1 METSEDI
8 YPKLSKINKVQPFR
22 TPDHYFDSLISRVQ
36 DKIATEKEI
45 SFFEKVLSK
54 LNLQITLVISISIFI
69 IITYIGVKMI
79 SSDKSI
85 SQNTDLVSMI
95 DNHIYSFDDYTLMN
109 EMDDQMSNTLQN
121 NDTINFLVNDN
132 IDESLL
138 SNEY

>member
-1 METSEDI
+1 M
-8 YPKLSKINKVQPFR
+8 KKIR
-22 TPDHYFDSLISRVQ
+22 
-36 DKIATEKEI
+36 
-45 SFFEKVLSK
+45 
-54 LNLQITLVISISIFI
+54 
-69 IITYIGVKMI
+69 
-79 SSDKSI
+79 SDKSI